1 MNTSKHL
8 EDKLEVPSPL
18 ESGLAKGLYN
28 YLESKSYKDVKSWVD
43 KAQENTLTLK
53 DKMSI
58 CNYMVQNETGVAIHW
73 LLFQSIQKEALELSE
88 KNNTPIEN

>member
-8 EDKLEVPSPL
+8 EDKLELPSPL

-28 YLESKSYKDVKSWVD
+28 YLEGKSYKDVKAWIG
-43 KAQENTLTLK
+43 KAEENNLTLK
-53 DKMSI
+53 EKMNI
-58 CNYMVQNETGVAIHW
+58 CNYMVQNEPGVAIHW

-88 KNNTPIEN
+88 KNNSPTEN